1 MATQPTFLSMTNSDF
16 TLKLRNGTQLTR
28 NETQTA
34 LRILRTGPSARQLN
48 GLVAD
53 FHDAAKHFAES
64 SSSTSFKQLV
74 VHHRAFVEFVVLMEV
89 ATGKLLLFAN
99 TAQHGTKML
108 EHGQAALQIL
118 ENLRYP
124 CPRWDQ
130 MRQDCLAMLAC
141 GGGAERMM
149 CFCIVKEMLLRGDA
163 LVKNN
168 AALQSHQAIMTEQR
182 KISLQELEA
191 LIEHAVT
198 ARRVTPQIY
207 VWSSAVLEFVPDL
220 LQAVACTVIMAGMT
234 KIGFGADDC
243 SGTAPVSHA
252 LREDCMRFDRDGFM
266 RYFRSHCSDAWTLDG
281 QDVAIEYDVGND
293 ELKIVAKVQQGPDV
307 CKRDAKRS
315 RLLNLLA
322 SCGGG
327 ASAPTSQ
334 ATQSNSSG
342 GGGGAPASTSQA
354 TPSNSS
360 GGSSSGGGAS
370 APTSPATPSN
380 SSGGGAPASTSQ
392 ATPSNSS
399 GGGGGGGACDNSSN
413 RDVFPIAFTDTTIAS
428 WGHISKIPNHRLKLA
443 KISVAPPTVTI
454 QDCFTVVT
462 RHANAREGACFD
474 VTPRGALKDYDTN
487 EDCMLVVLP
496 SWQDVACTWMMFQTM
511 VDAYNLSVRSAQI
524 LVLTAD
530 SSTEHL
536 ARRQAL
542 KDNRVFCLVLPVL
555 HKFGRS
561 AWTDAQEKPEAYRD
575 LIHVALVG
583 RVMQVGSLFR
593 NKLFCLP
600 TDRRTGLRPLP
611 ISVKFQTTAR
621 RGTDTP
627 CNLRR
632 FTYEQDKNCMKYVK
646 ENFGAVAALLQ
657 DFAQLH
663 PLLQVN
669 GSDFEVTSLE
679 AGGWLPGGAWH
690 AKLKNGCKDAIGPF
704 CNLLGLS
711 HTSPQMSAAAPP
723 PPRQDPF
730 KDALATLESVKTVYY
745 STTLHHAL
753 EILNKGF
760 SVYVTVSN
768 LGRGVYAS
776 PSQHKASSSLDSHT
790 DVMLAVRL
798 SVTLSKH
805 NTRIVLTSDEALGW
819 HGKYVAAYAPAG
831 VLNAEEVLC
840 IADTA
845 IFGSVSALRPK
856 CWRSLHENGYM
867 IYNMKLVKL
876 SDLPR
881 PED

>member
-16 TLKLRNGTQLTR
+16 TLVLRNGTQLTR

-34 LRILRTGPSARQLN
+34 VRILRTGASARQLN

-74 VHHRAFVEFVVLMEV
+74 VHYRAFVEFVVLMEV
-89 ATGKLLLFAN
+89 ATGKPLLFAN

-130 MRQDCLAMLAC
+130 MGQDCLAMLAC

-207 VWSSAVLEFVPDL
+207 VWSSGVLEFMPDI

-243 SGTAPVSHA
+243 SGTAPVSHG
-252 LREDCMRFDRDGFM
+252 LREHCMRFDRDGFM
-266 RYFRSHCSDAWTLDG
+266 RYFRSHCSEVWTLDG
-281 QDVAIEYDVGND
+281 QDVAIEYDAGND
-293 ELKIVAKVQQGPDV
+293 GLKIVAKVQQGPDV

-334 ATQSNSSG
+334 ATQSNNCGGGGGGCASAPTSQATPSISG
-342 GGGGAPASTSQA
+342 GGGGGGGGCASTSQA
-354 TPSNSS
+354 TPSIS
-360 GGSSSGGGAS
+360 
-370 APTSPATPSN
+370 
-380 SSGGGAPASTSQ
+380 
-392 ATPSNSS
+392 
-399 GGGGGGGACDNSSN
+399 GGGGACDNSSN
-413 RDVFPIAFTDTTIAS
+413 RNVFPIAFTDTTIAS
-428 WGHISKIPNHRLKLA
+428 WGHIAKIPNHRLKLA
-443 KISVAPPTVTI
+443 KISVAPPSVRI
-454 QDCFTVVT
+454 QDCFTIVT

-487 EDCMLVVLP
+487 QDCMLVVLP

-511 VDAYNLSVRSAQI
+511 LDAYNLSVRSAQI

-536 ARRQAL
+536 AKRQAL
-542 KDNRVFCLVLPVL
+542 HKDRVFCLVLPVL

-621 RGTDTP
+621 RSAETA

-632 FTYEQDKNCMKYVK
+632 FTQKQDANCVKYVE

-663 PLLQVN
+663 PLLQVHS
-669 GSDFEVTSLE
+669 SDLEGTSLE

-690 AKLKNGCKDAIGPF
+690 EKLKTGCKDAIGRF

-711 HTSPQMSAAAPP
+711 HTCPQMSAAAPP

-730 KDALATLESVKTVYY
+730 KEALTTLESVKTVYY
-745 STTLHHAL
+745 STTLQNAM
-753 EILNKGF
+753 EILDRGF
-760 SVYVTVSN
+760 SVNFTASI

-776 PSQHKASSSLDSHT
+776 PSQHKASRSLGLPT
-790 DVMLAVRL
+790 DIMLVVKL
-798 SVTLSKH
+798 SAMLSKH
-805 NTRIVLTSDEALGW
+805 NTRIVLTSDEAMGW
-819 HGKYVAAYAPAG
+819 HDKYVAAYAPAG
-831 VLNAEEVLC
+831 VLHAHEVLC

-856 CWRSLHENGYM
+856 CWRSLHESGYM

-876 SDLPR
+876 ADLPR